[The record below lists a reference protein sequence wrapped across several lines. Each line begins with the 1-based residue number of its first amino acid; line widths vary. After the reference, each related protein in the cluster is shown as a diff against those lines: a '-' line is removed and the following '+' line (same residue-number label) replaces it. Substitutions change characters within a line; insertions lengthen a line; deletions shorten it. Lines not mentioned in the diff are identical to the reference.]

1 MVLASAAGNGESCCM
16 LRRTPSPPSVRDR
29 KLTRFAATAIT
40 AIVGLVAVSLSST
53 LTSEATAAT
62 SSSSKAKKVTTTTR
76 KRVVRT
82 TTTRRRAVGTTATTP
97 STIPSTTQALPTV
110 ATAAPTQATLPT
122 TSTTTTTTAPAF
134 DFDVLVPTPAQSVAA
149 GSSASFVVIV
159 ATKAPSTPRAV
170 TFIATGIPE
179 GANATLSP
187 NPTSSGAEF
196 RINVG
201 ANVAVGTY
209 TIRLIGSAANV
220 SKTTNVFISVT
231 AATGATNNS
240 TTTTTTTRPGPTTS
254 TIVVG
259 VGASTFAVAVS
270 TENNRLRS
278 GNTVSYFIR
287 IIYASGFS
295 TPAALQVNGLPN
307 GVSGGFSAMSTEGTA
322 TLFVSSTVAIVPG
335 TYTFNVTAA
344 AGSYQQFV
352 PVTLIIE

>member
-29 KLTRFAATAIT
+29 KLTRFAAT

-196 RINVG
+196 RVNVG

-231 AATGATNNS
+231 AATGASTS
-240 TTTTTTTRPGPTTS
+240 TTTTTTTKPGPTTS

-344 AGSYQQFV
+344 AGSYQQFI

>member
-1 MVLASAAGNGESCCM
+1 M
-16 LRRTPSPPSVRDR
+16 LHRTPSPPSVRDR

-62 SSSSKAKKVTTTTR
+62 SSSSSKAKKVTTTTR

-82 TTTRRRAVGTTATTP
+82 TTTRRRAVGTTAITP

-196 RINVG
+196 RVNVG

-231 AATGATNNS
+231 AATGASTS
-240 TTTTTTTRPGPTTS
+240 TTTTTTTKPGPTTS